1 MPTEPGN
8 KYSRLAADL
17 EEHIR
22 SGRWETG
29 KVPSVRDIAESY
41 RVSVVTVS
49 RALQI
54 LRDKGLVLTV
64 ERSGCYVVPQTPQ
77 PVRTWALCISTPTR
91 AARDAARAS
100 TQTSLETIS
109 RGGSDAF
116 DANVLDINAGS
127 EALRKQARVAFQT
140 GVKGAFLIPS
150 GLPGESA
157 ARELRLLSTCEEAGL
172 AVVILERNVGGPS
185 LLRDLVGTD
194 DLDGGRQVAQHL
206 YATGRTRVAF
216 AAPAA
221 PGASH
226 ADRLAGYLHAA
237 YLAGREPLVV
247 EIPTDGDGRGA
258 FGTVC
263 DRLLAERADAAIG
276 FCDTAAFGLMLELLR
291 RGLSVPGHVAVAGFD
306 DQPIGTTFTLGL
318 TTYAQPADAIAGQA
332 VDAML
337 WRLANPTAPYRKLTI
352 PGRLAVRDSSRPPTV
367 PTVRGSGS

>member
-8 KYSRLAADL
+8 KYSRLAVDL

-64 ERSGCYVVPQTPQ
+64 QRSGCYVVPQTPQ
-77 PVRTWALCISTPTR
+77 PVRTWALCISTPARGT
-91 AARDAARAS
+91 RDAARAS
-100 TQTSLETIS
+100 TQTSLGTIS

-116 DANVLDINAGS
+116 DTNVLDPTAGT

-150 GLPGESA
+150 GLQGESA
-157 ARELRLLSTCEEAGL
+157 AREHRLLAACEEAGL
-172 AVVILERNVGGPS
+172 AVVILERNVGGAGS
-185 LLRDLVGTD
+185 LLLRDLVGTD
-194 DLDGGRQVAQHL
+194 DLDGGRQIAQHL
-206 YATGRTRVAF
+206 YAGGRTRVAF
-216 AAPAA
+216 AIPAA

-226 ADRLAGYLHAA
+226 ADRLAGYLHAT
-237 YLAGREPLVV
+237 YVAGREPLVV
-247 EIPTDGDGRGA
+247 EIPTDADGRGD

-306 DQPIGTTFTLGL
+306 DQPS
-318 TTYAQPADAIAGQA
+318 
-332 VDAML
+332 
-337 WRLANPTAPYRKLTI
+337 
-352 PGRLAVRDSSRPPTV
+352 VRPSRSGSRPTPNPPTRSRCR
-367 PTVRGSGS
+367 PSTRCSGDWRIRPRRTVN